1 MVHRMIREL
10 TINSLNSQL
19 LLKLK
24 LTVGILLFLLLSKS
38 YAFVLSDQL
47 PLIENTEWVDTQSE
61 NALITSAASSFSLHL
76 PNLQT
81 APTVFYADLIGSNK
95 ALFLA
100 RSSLFSRSTGLSLPT
115 PRNHQLLQWLHRRT
129 VPHLGIYQ

>member
-1 MVHRMIREL
+1 MVHRVI
-10 TINSLNSQL
+10 NSQL

-24 LTVGILLFLLLSKS
+24 LSVGILLFLLLSKS

-61 NALITSAASSFSLHL
+61 YALVTSAISSFSLHL

-81 APTVFYADLIGSNK
+81 AFTVFYADFIGSNK
-95 ALFLA
+95 TLLQG
-100 RSSLFSRSTGLSLPT
+100 RSPLSAWSTGLSFPP
-115 PRNHQLLQWLHRRT
+115 PRNRQLLQWLHRRT
-129 VPHLGIYQ
+129 VPHLDIY

>member
-1 MVHRMIREL
+1 MVHRMI
-10 TINSLNSQL
+10 NSQF

-47 PLIENTEWVDTQSE
+47 PLIENTEWVDTQTEYNLVTSS
-61 NALITSAASSFSLHL
+61 ITSFSLHL
-76 PNLQT
+76 PNLQA
-81 APTVFYADLIGSNK
+81 APSVFYADLRGSNK
-95 ALFLA
+95 ALLLA
-100 RSSLFSRSTGLSLPT
+100 RSSLSSWSTGLSFPT

-129 VPHLGIYQ
+129 VPHLGINQ